1 MISGRVR
8 CLGFFSAAE
17 PLPVASAFDPAAAAW
32 AARRAAAM
40 KLGFCPGSA
49 ITGGLVELTAASEA
63 AIRSAAEAVGRER
76 PAAEPGSS
84 G

>member
-8 CLGFFSAAE
+8 CLGLFDNAE
-17 PLPVASAFDPAAAAW
+17 PLPAVSAPDAADAAW

-49 ITGGLVELTAASEA
+49 ITGGLVVLTAASEA
-63 AIRSAAEAVGRER
+63 AIRSAAEAVGRGR